1 MAHSLLRS
9 FRCSSG
15 EHFSSDFPPAN
26 LRSTVVLGIVSL
38 IGITLGLILI
48 FGLGFGAM
56 YFLWTLFKPPERPDD
71 SETEAG

>member
-1 MAHSLLRS
+1 
-9 FRCSSG
+9 
-15 EHFSSDFPPAN
+15 
-26 LRSTVVLGIVSL
+26 VVLGIVSL